1 MAAVLNWNDLEKTC
15 AECKNCPL
23 YAGRT
28 NPVFGVGDRN
38 ARLMFVGEGPG
49 EREDALGE
57 PFVGRAGQLLDSML
71 ASIGLERSEVYIA
84 NIVKCRPPQN
94 RDPLAEEQNACI
106 GYLENQIRLVSPDI
120 IVCLGRI
127 AAMKMIREDFKISR
141 EHGTWFERNG
151 IRTMAVYH
159 PAALLRDPRKLP
171 ETFEDLRKIEIALDE
186 LKASQ

>member
-1 MAAVLNWNDLEKTC
+1 MLNWNDLEKVC

-23 YAGRT
+23 YVGRT

-71 ASIGLERSEVYIA
+71 ASIGLERAEVYIA

-94 RDPLAEEQNACI
+94 RDPLAEEQNACV
-106 GYLENQIRLVSPDI
+106 GYLENQIRLVAPDI
-120 IVCLGRI
+120 LVCLGRI

-151 IRTMAVYH
+151 IRTMAIYH

-186 LKASQ
+186 LNAPQ